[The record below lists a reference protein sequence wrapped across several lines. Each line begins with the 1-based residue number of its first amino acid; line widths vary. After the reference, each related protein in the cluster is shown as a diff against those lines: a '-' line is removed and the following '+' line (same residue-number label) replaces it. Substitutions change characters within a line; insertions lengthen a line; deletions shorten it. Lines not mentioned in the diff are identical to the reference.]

1 MVVDALTCNQ
11 DEIWRMSL
19 EDSEPWGCTCL
30 AKEDPAVRHSH
41 TCGVRPIYAE
51 LFRIYERLHQDPHSI
66 NNELLWAK
74 GGIKQTVIKC
84 ALCGRERLGRDM
96 DVIYQAPLRGT
107 VAHDI
112 GMSYKYPHNIV
123 KAVCPEHN
131 RKGTSRVVAI

>member
-51 LFRIYERLHQDPHSI
+51 LFRIYVFTKIHIAS
-66 NNELLWAK
+66 
-74 GGIKQTVIKC
+74 T
-84 ALCGRERLGRDM
+84 
-96 DVIYQAPLRGT
+96 
-107 VAHDI
+107 
-112 GMSYKYPHNIV
+112 MSYYGQK
-123 KAVCPEHN
+123 
-131 RKGTSRVVAI
+131 VA